1 MRQYVTSTL
10 LQSVLKVLGLKAVQ
24 EREWG
29 WEENLTKYIDLGF
42 FCLSAFAGLRSQPI
56 PKQKKKKTDSA
67 TISLLA
73 RLIIE

>member
-29 WEENLTKYIDLGF
+29 GGWEENLTKYIDLGF
-42 FCLSAFAGLRSQPI
+42 FCFSAFAGLRSQPI
-56 PKQKKKKTDSA
+56 PKQKKKKKQTPQP
-67 TISLLA
+67 SLYWLD
-73 RLIIE
+73 